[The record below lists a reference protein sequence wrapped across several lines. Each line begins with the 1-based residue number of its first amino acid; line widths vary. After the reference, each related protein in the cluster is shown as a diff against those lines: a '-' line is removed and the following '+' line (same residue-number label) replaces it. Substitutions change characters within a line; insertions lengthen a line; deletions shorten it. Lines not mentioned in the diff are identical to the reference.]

1 MPTLTS
7 TIHFL
12 KESGRDPALM
22 RKAYTSLRCRLRSDQ
37 LATGLRR
44 DLMVPHTAPDATI
57 EITIRPLVD
66 RDLPYILDSDREGL
80 TADEKWER
88 SVRRGILKAGFGTC
102 YVAATQDDEPA
113 YMQWMF
119 SPRDNADVQ
128 RHFNGI
134 FPVLDNDTV
143 LLEGAFTPVAHRGK
157 RIMSAAMSRI
167 AELGTHHG
175 ASSVITFVGVDNE
188 PSLKGC
194 ARAGFAPYVRRTQHW
209 RRLRQQ
215 VEFTPL

>member
-7 TIHFL
+7 TINFL

-22 RKAYTSLRCRLRSDQ
+22 KKAYKSLRFRLSSDQ

-44 DLMVPHTAPDATI
+44 DLTEPHTAPEATI
-57 EITIRPLVD
+57 EITIRPIAD
-66 RDLPYILDSDREGL
+66 RDLPFILDSDRDGL

-88 SVRRGILKAGFGTC
+88 SVRRGILKSGIGTC
-102 YVAATQDDEPA
+102 YVAATEDDEPA
-113 YMQWMF
+113 YMQWLF
-119 SPRDNADVQ
+119 SHEDNDDVQ
-128 RHFNGI
+128 RHFSGI
-134 FPVLDNDTV
+134 FPVLDTDTV

-167 AELGTHHG
+167 AELGADHG
-175 ASSVITFVGVDNE
+175 ARYVITFVGVDNE

-194 ARAGFAPYVRRTQHW
+194 ARAGFAPYIRRTQHW
-209 RRLRQQ
+209 RRLRQEI
-215 VEFTPL
+215 EFSAL